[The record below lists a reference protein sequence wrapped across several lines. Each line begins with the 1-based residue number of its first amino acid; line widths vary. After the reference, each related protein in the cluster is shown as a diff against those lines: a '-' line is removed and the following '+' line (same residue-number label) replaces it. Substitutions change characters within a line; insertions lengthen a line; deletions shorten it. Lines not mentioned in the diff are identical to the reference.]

1 MKEFPDFS
9 DVDTS
14 FNQTKATMIQVDG
27 LTTFPVL
34 YKRAKRGQPQQWQIF
49 AQGDH
54 YWTEA
59 GQVGGIIT
67 RSMPTICT
75 EMNEGR
81 ANNRNPEMQAIAE
94 ATSKHT
100 KKVSSGYVDSLARVD
115 EPQPFFKPMLAHKFP
130 DKKDKIKWGVGRHFT
145 QFKLDGIR
153 CEHDANSATTRNGK
167 PHMCIPHITAVL
179 QEAFDRDPNLRL
191 DGELYNHLFHD
202 DFNEISS
209 IIRKSKPTAADLEKA
224 KKLTQY
230 HIYDCPQIG
239 DLTMEDP
246 FIERYNAM
254 VALLTPIAA
263 KYDCI
268 QIVPTYEVF
277 SEADMHS
284 YHTTFVANGYEGAM
298 YRLNAPYV
306 HDRSDSLLKLKT
318 FDEDEFVIESIQGGA
333 GNKAGI
339 AVTITVHTKSGVE
352 CSPNIKATDAVKR
365 SMLRNK
371 EKYIGHTCT
380 VRYFGLTPDTES
392 LRFPWMIDIDRW
404 LYE

>member
-1 MKEFPDFS
+1 M
-9 DVDTS
+9 T
-14 FNQTKATMIQVDG
+14 QVDG
-27 LTTFPVL
+27 LTVFPIL

-49 AQGDH
+49 AEGDH

-59 GQVGGIIT
+59 GQVGGVIT
-67 RSMPTICT
+67 RSLPTVCE

-94 ATSKHT
+94 AKSKHT
-100 KKVSSGYVDSLARVD
+100 KKMDSGYVDSLSRLDDA
-115 EPQPFFKPMLAHKFP
+115 PPFFRPMLAHKFP
-130 DKKDKIKWGVGRHFT
+130 DRKHNIKWDIGHHYT
-145 QFKLDGIR
+145 QPKLDGIR
-153 CEHDANSATTRNGK
+153 CEMDDSTATTRNGK
-167 PHMCIPHITAVL
+167 PHMCIPHITLVL
-179 QEAFDRDPNLRL
+179 KKAFEKDPNLKL

-209 IIRKSKPTAADLEKA
+209 IIRKSKPSKADLDKA
-224 KKLTQY
+224 ERLAQY

-246 FIERYNAM
+246 FIDRYNAM
-254 VALLTPIAA
+254 VALLTPIAV

-268 QIVPTYEVF
+268 QIVPTYEIH
-277 SEADMHS
+277 SEAEMEA
-284 YHTTFVANGYEGAM
+284 YHTQFVSNGYEGGM
-298 YRLNAPYV
+298 YRLNAPYE
-306 HDRSDSLLKLKT
+306 HDRSDSLLKLKI
-318 FDEDEFVIESIQGGA
+318 FDTDEFIIEDIQEGS

-339 AVTITVHTKSGVE
+339 AWTITVHTKSGVE
-352 CSPNIKATDAVKR
+352 CHPQIKSTDTVKR
-365 SMLRNK
+365 SMLRHK
-371 EKYIGHTCT
+371 EKYIGHVCT